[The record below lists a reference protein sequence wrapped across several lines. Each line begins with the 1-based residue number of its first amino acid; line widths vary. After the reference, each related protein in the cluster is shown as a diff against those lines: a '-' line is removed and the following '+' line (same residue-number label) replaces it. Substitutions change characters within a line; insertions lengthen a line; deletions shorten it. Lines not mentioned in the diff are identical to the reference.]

1 MYPYEGGGVIFSSLI
16 KMLVRSLSTLV
27 FNKSYFGYSS
37 FICYFYGNFYTSF
50 RVFSYFVIFIMFIVQ
65 T

>member
-37 FICYFYGNFYTSF
+37 LYAIFMVIFILVLEY
-50 RVFSYFVIFIMFIVQ
+50 FSYFVIFIMFIVQ